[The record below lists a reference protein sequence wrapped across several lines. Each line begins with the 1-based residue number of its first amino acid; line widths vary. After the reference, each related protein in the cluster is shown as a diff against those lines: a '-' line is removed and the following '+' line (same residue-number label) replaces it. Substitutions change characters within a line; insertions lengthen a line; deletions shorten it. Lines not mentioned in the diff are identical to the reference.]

1 MNREALTG
9 LYRKM
14 YKIRRFEERLL
25 ELFSENKLT
34 GTVHTCIG
42 QEAVAAAVMASLKE
56 EDIVFSNHR
65 CHGHFIAYSDNVR
78 GLFAEIMG
86 KGSGVCRG
94 RGGSQHLCYK
104 RFFSNGIQGGI
115 VPDAVGMAW
124 AEKIKKTDNVTVVFL
139 GDGTLGQGVVYE
151 SLNMAAVFAV
161 PILFVVE
168 NNEYAMTTKR
178 ADVFAGA
185 IADRFHAFGIPCSET
200 DDGDAEKLCGCFSEA
215 VSYVRK
221 EKKPFCQIVNT
232 YRLAAH
238 SKGDDFRDP
247 REVEERREKDPLKRL
262 ERLLD
267 AEEGEEIRR
276 QVDLELAQAEEACEK
291 EEAGIRALEP
301 CAGEEDSRPFEESL
315 LNRED
320 VKNLHQLNAA
330 LEEIL
335 QKGPNAVVLGEDI
348 RDPYGGAFRVTK
360 GLSEKY
366 PEQVVNTPI
375 SEAGL
380 IGIGIGLAMNGIKSV
395 VEVMFG
401 DFISLGFDQILNH
414 GTKYRDMYAGQ
425 VEVPV
430 LIRVPSG
437 GGRGYGA
444 THSQSLEKFFVG
456 MPGLSIAAASPILD
470 CRKLLLRIEE
480 CMSGPVL
487 FIENKT
493 MYGARQITVCRNRAG
508 RFYVEETKE
517 RFPLVKLSLDEG
529 AEADAVIITYGGM
542 LTAAM
547 EAAEQLLLEEE
558 LLVNIISVTMIAPV
572 SYGRLAECIGGEKFI
587 FTLEEGTKR
596 AGWGAEVVSG
606 LCERLRGRT
615 FRRIAA
621 ADCAISC
628 SREEEKEI
636 LPNAGR
642 IVNEIKEVML

>member
-1 MNREALTG
+1 MNTELLTG

-42 QEAVAAAVMASLKE
+42 QEAIAAAVMANLEE

-86 KGSGVCRG
+86 KRSGVCGG
-94 RGGSQHLCYK
+94 RGGSQHLCYR

-124 AEKIKKTDNVTVVFL
+124 AEKIKGTDNVTVVFL

-151 SLNMAAVFAV
+151 SLNMASVFEV
-161 PILFVVE
+161 PVLFVVE
-168 NNEYAMTTKR
+168 NNEYAMSTKR
-178 ADVFAGA
+178 SDVFAGA
-185 IADRFHAFGIPCSET
+185 IAERFHAFGIKCSET
-200 DDGDAEKLCGCFSEA
+200 DDGDVEHLYHCFSEA
-215 VSYVRK
+215 VSYVRG
-221 EKKPFCQIVNT
+221 EKRPFCQIVNT

-238 SKGDDFRDP
+238 SKGDDCRDP
-247 REVEERREKDPLKRL
+247 EEVEEHRKKDPLKRL
-262 ERLLD
+262 EQLLD
-267 AEEGEEIRR
+267 IRTGEEIRR
-276 QVDLELAQAEEACEK
+276 QVDLELAQAEEACTR
-291 EEAGIRALEP
+291 EEVCIRAADEYEAERDDAP
-301 CAGEEDSRPFEESL
+301 SEGRL
-315 LNRED
+315 LNRES
-320 VKNLHQLNAA
+320 VKNVYQINAA

-335 QKGPNAVVLGEDI
+335 QGNSRAIVLGEDV
-348 RDPYGGAFRVTK
+348 RDPYGGAFKVTR
-360 GLSEKY
+360 GLSEKF

-380 IGIGIGLAMNGIKSV
+380 IGIGIGLAMNGIHSI

-414 GTKYRDMYAGQ
+414 AAKYRDMYAGQ
-425 VEVPV
+425 VKVPL

-456 MPGLSIAAASPILD
+456 MPGLNIIAASPILD
-470 CRKLLLRIEE
+470 CRELLLRIEE
-480 CMSGPVL
+480 DITDPTL
-487 FIENKT
+487 LIENKT
-493 MYGARQITVCRNRAG
+493 MYGNRQMAVCGNRVG
-508 RFYVEETKE
+508 KFYVEEE
-517 RFPLVKLSLDEG
+517 RQKFPIVKLSLDNEE
-529 AEADAVIITYGGM
+529 EADAVIITYGGM
-542 LTAAM
+542 LEVAM
-547 EAAEQLLLEEE
+547 EAATQLLLEEE
-558 LLVNIISVTMIAPV
+558 LLVDVVSVTMIAPLQHD
-572 SYGRLAECIGGEKFI
+572 RLAACVGDEKFI

-606 LCERLRGRT
+606 LGERLRGRA
-615 FRRIAA
+615 FRRFGA

-628 SREEEKEI
+628 NREEEKEI
-636 LPNAGR
+636 LPNVAR
-642 IVNEIKEVML
+642 IVNGIKEVMS